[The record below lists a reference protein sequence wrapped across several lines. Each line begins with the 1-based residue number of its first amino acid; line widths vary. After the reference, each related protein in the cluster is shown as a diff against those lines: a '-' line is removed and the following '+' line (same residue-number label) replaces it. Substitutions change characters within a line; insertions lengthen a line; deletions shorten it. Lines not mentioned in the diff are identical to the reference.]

1 MVAKIQQDG
10 GRGVNWNERMGERI
24 KKREI
29 ERMEEEM
36 KVDKKEMMQKEK
48 MM

>member
-1 MVAKIQQDG
+1 MEEKILQDD
-10 GRGVNWNERMGERI
+10 GRVVNWNKRIGERM

-48 MM
+48 IM